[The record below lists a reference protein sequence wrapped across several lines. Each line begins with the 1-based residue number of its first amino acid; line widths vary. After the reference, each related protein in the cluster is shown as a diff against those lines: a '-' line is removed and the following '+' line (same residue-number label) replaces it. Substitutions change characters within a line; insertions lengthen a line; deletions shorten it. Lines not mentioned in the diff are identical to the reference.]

1 MEKGERFA
9 RQGGGGRGGGGV
21 LSLADSV
28 GWLIRG
34 REVGRGMLCVEK
46 SCEYLAVRGM
56 VRLFW
61 EWGRGFGGGCGGG
74 VMVGICYLVVM
85 SWISITEQG
94 YANSLL

>member
-1 MEKGERFA
+1 
-9 RQGGGGRGGGGV
+9 
-21 LSLADSV
+21 
-28 GWLIRG
+28 
-34 REVGRGMLCVEK
+34 MLCVEK

-85 SWISITEQG
+85 SWISINHRTGLREAVARTRFCEKLRG
-94 YANSLL
+94 VLYDAVCRLGD

>member
-1 MEKGERFA
+1 MSALRGRGE
-9 RQGGGGRGGGGV
+9 GGGGV
-21 LSLADSV
+21 VLSRADSV
-28 GWLIRG
+28 GWLSRG
-34 REVGRGMLCVEK
+34 REVGGFMLCVEK

-85 SWISITEQG
+85 S
-94 YANSLL
+94 